1 MATTFH
7 RLFLQMLQRGII
19 HSFTSMKPCHLGSK
33 TDAML
38 ERFKLR
44 LLSNF
49 WCCCSSVPEN
59 DHRRQLIKLG
69 VVVIAKPTRVAL
81 PCCPS

>member
-49 WCCCSSVPEN
+49 WCCCYTSSLL
-59 DHRRQLIKLG
+59 DHPLEQLTYMQRTFGNSSAIG
-69 VVVIAKPTRVAL
+69 RH
-81 PCCPS
+81 